1 MAVATAAAMAEVE
14 RVAAAREA
22 GKVGARVG
30 VVMAVG
36 ATAAAMAAAAR
47 EGAAREVEM
56 VAVVMVEAE
65 MAAAMGAAEMEA
77 VMEARRWPRQHSN
90 ARRASRMPRDSRRS
104 AGCSPELRR
113 AALQLGHDRTPP
125 TSKPA
130 CRPDRIP

>member
-1 MAVATAAAMAEVE
+1 MGLAAAMAVATAAAMAEVE
-14 RVAAAREA
+14 
-22 GKVGARVG
+22 K
-30 VVMAVG
+30 AV
-36 ATAAAMAAAAR
+36 T
-47 EGAAREVEM
+47 EGAAREVER

-90 ARRASRMPRDSRRS
+90 ARRASRTPRDSCRS